1 MTTHDDVTGREG
13 KVSGCAVRLLLVFD
27 PPALRGSLAALLAS
41 SGGVEVVG
49 SVANGPEA
57 TALAEET
64 QPDLVIVQVDT
75 PLDQAKE
82 TLASLKAASS
92 KSRIL
97 AATNVE
103 DPEYARELLDSGAS
117 AYLIKSIHL
126 DSLIGTI
133 RDTVRNPDL
142 SDDGTLS
149 VPTEAVENPQD
160 GFHKVLSERQ
170 MEVLLLATRG
180 LSNRQIAASLNL
192 SEATISRHL
201 ANIYGKMDVSSR
213 SEAAKMAMSKGWIS
227 LPDIIG

>member
-1 MTTHDDVTGREG
+1 MTTYDEATGRDG
-13 KVSGCAVRLLLVFD
+13 KVSGRAMRLLLVFH
-27 PPALRGSLAALLAS
+27 PPALRGSLTALLAS
-41 SGGVEVVG
+41 SVEVEVVG
-49 SVANGPEA
+49 SVTDGPEA

-64 QPDLVIVQVDT
+64 QPDLVIVQVDM
-75 PLDQAKE
+75 PLDQARE
-82 TLASLKAASS
+82 TLTRLKAASS

-97 AATNVE
+97 VATNVE
-103 DPEYARELLDSGAS
+103 DPEYARELLDSGAD
-117 AYLIKSIHL
+117 AYLIKSVHL

-142 SDDGTLS
+142 LDNGTLG
-149 VPTEAVENPQD
+149 VPTEAAENPQD
-160 GFHKVLSERQ
+160 GFSKVLSDRQ

-201 ANIYGKMDVSSR
+201 ANVYGRMDVSSR
-213 SEAAKMAMSKGWIS
+213 SEAAKTAMSKGWIS